1 MNKTYNIIWN
11 AARGM
16 YIVTSELAR
25 SGSRAIVS
33 VSASCAVTLL
43 AMDAAPAVAEETRV
57 SIPSQTTTYT
67 LSGATPFVV
76 ETGNTVATDTATS
89 AAIVGDNSNDWDLL
103 IESGAVVGS
112 SLTDS
117 QAMNLDSLTGAT
129 SVHNQ
134 GTITGSN
141 EDGTIMLQNG
151 GSVINDAR
159 IENNATYEHDP
170 QDIPQEYAGV
180 YMLNGGSYVSSESG
194 VLEGVSGV
202 IVQSGEA
209 HITNGGMIN
218 SDGSW
223 RSYGVEFRDGTYGTI
238 VNTGTIITTASD
250 GSGKIEDAAI
260 YVHTLNDMAVS
271 GSVSVDNSGLMQ
283 SDFITVALYYGSHF
297 EVVNRVG
304 GVITAGNSSLVGIKS
319 TAMELKVGVDN
330 LVTNDGTISAYGTA
344 NTYGIHYGEST
355 SGGVITNTGSITTT
369 GGGSGD
375 ASVYVHGNGDGTVV
389 NNSGTMS
396 SSVYGVYLDSTRSK
410 GHTLN
415 NQAGG
420 AISANTAVAIN
431 GNGNT
436 ITNQGKMTGV
446 SDGLLISGN
455 NNIVTTS
462 GGEISGKNG
471 IRVSKGSG
479 NQITAKS
486 GSKITTTST
495 GISIAGGNNQITT
508 ESGSTIVAKDNGI
521 LINSGA
527 NNVTNGGSITATG
540 SSISY
545 GIQYNSGTS
554 GTITNTGT
562 ITTTGKGAG
571 DASVYAHGGAVTINN
586 SGTMDSSVYGVY
598 VTTGHTLNNLAGG
611 SITAN
616 TAVQLNGNNNT
627 LANAGAILGD
637 TNGVTINGS
646 GNTLT
651 SQGKITGGTNA
662 ILINSGSKNNTLTL
676 NTGTEISGNITD
688 DNNSAS
694 ANNNLILDGEG
705 TLGSS
710 ISGLNS
716 VTSSGDWTLPGATMN
731 LSGTTNSALWVKSGT
746 LILNGAMTAKGATV
760 DSGTT
765 LQIGNSGT
773 LGAFN
778 GDIVD
783 NGTLTF
789 NRSDAAAYGSVISGS
804 GNVIKQGGGEL
815 TLSNNNSYSG
825 GTTIAEGTLTAT
837 AGGAL
842 GSGNIDN
849 RAYLKLDAAS
859 ASDPFI
865 VADLTTHSGATVEI
879 GAGSTLQAN
888 TLTQQDGST
897 LTADLTATSGP
908 AIRAKNVNLD
918 GTLNVASPASQEPIR
933 STDDLISLALIE
945 SDNAISGDFDDI
957 TINGNA
963 MNSDAFIT
971 VVGQKNVNDT
981 HYDLVETLTW
991 YADRYNAA
999 IDAHGTFN
1007 LADADDSF
1015 TVNTVLENV
1024 DANSGWNGQSLT
1036 KTGAG
1041 TLILNAENTYT
1052 GGTTISDGTLV
1063 ANNVEALGT
1072 GNVTDNATLELNTG
1086 GDFDNAI
1093 SGSGQVVK
1101 SGDDALTL
1109 SGTNTYSG
1117 GTTIS
1122 GGTLIASNVEAL
1134 GTGDVTDNAVLELNT
1149 GGDFANN
1156 IGGSGQVVKSGD
1168 ETLTLSGTNSYTG
1181 GTTISGGTLVASN
1194 VEALGSGDVTDN
1206 ATLEMNTGG
1215 DFANNIG
1222 GTGSVVKSGD
1232 KTLTLSGSNIYTG
1245 GTLISGGTLIATNVD
1260 ALGTGDVTDNATLE
1274 MNTGGDFANAI
1285 GGTGSVV
1292 KSGDETLT
1300 LSGSNIYTG
1309 GTTISGG
1316 TLVATNVEALG
1327 SGDVTDNATLELN
1340 TGGTFDNVISG
1351 SGQVV
1356 KSGDDALTLSGNN
1369 SYTGGTLISDG
1380 TLVASNVEA
1389 LGSGDVTDNATLA
1402 LNTGGDFTN
1411 NIGGTGRVEK
1421 SGDDA
1426 LTLSGANSYTGGTLI
1441 SGGTLVATN
1450 VDALGTGNVTDNA
1463 TLELNTGGDF
1473 DNAISGSGQVVK
1485 SGDKTLTLSGANSYT
1500 GGTTIS
1506 SGTLIA
1512 TNVEALGTGD
1522 VTDNATLELN
1532 TGGDFDN
1539 NIGGTGSVVK
1549 SGDETLTLSGANSYT
1564 GGTTIS
1570 GGTLVATS
1578 VDALGSGDVT
1588 DNATLEMNTGGD
1600 FANNIGGT
1608 GSVVKSGDK
1617 TLTLSGSN
1625 TYAGGTTINDGTLVA
1640 NNVEALGT
1648 GDVIDNAT
1656 LELNTGGDFDNA
1668 ISGSGQVV
1676 KSGDKTLTLSGAN
1689 SYSGATTISGG
1700 TLIAANVNALGTGA
1714 IDNRASLLLDASG
1727 QFTVTD
1733 LTTESGGN
1741 TEIGAG
1747 STLQATTLTQ
1757 KSDSTLTINLNSNTA
1772 DPVIHAASQVSL
1784 AGTLDIT
1791 GVGDVLDSDPASTDD
1806 LDTFTL
1812 IASDKTIAGDFEKLT
1827 VAGMDADLADF
1838 ITVDGRI
1845 DDMGKQYELTT
1856 ALTWYADRDDAVTD
1870 AHGTFNLTN
1879 ADGSFAVNTVL
1890 ENVDATLDPASSTG
1904 WDGTSLIKQGAGTL
1918 ILNAE
1923 NTYTGGTTISG
1934 GTLVATNVDALGSGD
1949 VTDDATLELNTGGT
1963 FDNAISGSGQVVKS
1977 GDDALTLSGANTYTG
1992 GTTINDG
1999 TLVACNVEALG
2010 TGDVT
2015 DNATLEL
2022 NTGGTFDNVIS
2033 GSGQMVKSG
2042 DDTLTL
2048 SGSNTYTGGTT
2059 ISGGTLVATSVDALG
2074 SGDVTN
2080 DAVLELNTGGDF
2092 DNAISGSGQVVKSGD
2107 ETLTLSGANSYTGGT
2122 TISGGTLVASN
2133 VEALGSSDV
2142 TDNAT
2147 LELNTGGDF
2156 TNNISGSG
2164 QVVKSGDD
2172 VLTLSGANSYS
2183 GGTLISDGT
2192 LVASNVEALG
2202 TGDITDNAVLELNT
2216 GGDFDNAIS
2225 GSGQVV
2231 KSGDETLTL
2240 SGSNTYTGGT
2250 TISGGTL
2257 VASNVDAL
2265 GTGDVTDNATL
2276 ELNTGGTFDN
2286 VISGSGQVVKS
2297 GDKTLTLSGA
2307 NSYTGGTTIN
2317 DGTLVASN
2325 VDALGSGDVTN
2336 DAVLELNTGGDFT
2349 NNISGSG
2356 QVVKSGDET
2365 LTLSGTNSYTDGTLI
2380 SGGTLV
2386 ATNLEALGTG
2396 DVTNNATLE
2405 LNTGGDFTNNISG
2418 SGQVVKS
2425 GDETLT
2431 LSGANSY
2438 TGGTTISGGTLVA
2451 SNVEALGSGDVTDNA
2466 TLEMNTGG
2474 DFDNAISGSG
2484 QVVKSGDKTL
2494 TLSGANSYT
2503 GGTTISGGTLV
2514 ASNVEALGSGDIDN
2528 YASLQLNASGQFVTA
2543 NLTTHDNA
2551 TTAIGAGSALR
2562 ANTLTQ
2568 EANSTLAVHLIDSNS
2583 GAIVTAD
2590 HANLGGTLDITG
2602 IGNVAKSWT
2611 RDAYAYT
2618 LIDTDSAINSDFA
2631 QFTVAGMDAKQVDFL
2646 TVDGRVNAA
2655 DDTRYDVT
2663 ASLSW
2668 YADSDNAATDAHGT
2682 FTLSEQGHS
2691 FTLNTALTDVDAT
2704 LNPDSATYWDGKSLI
2719 KRGAGTLILGAQNTY
2734 SGDTDV
2740 QEGALWLAET
2750 ATIGSAGSAQAV
2762 NIAANAA
2769 FGGHNATVNGHVNN
2783 QGSLYFVDTF
2793 TVNGDVV
2800 NSSAMISGS
2809 DQPNNTLTIAGN
2821 YTGNDGHLYLNT
2833 QLGDDSSPTDKLIV
2847 TGDTAGSTTLHITNV
2862 NGLGAQTVN
2871 GIEVIEVGGQSDGDF
2886 TLYKGHVDINAWT
2899 YTLKQ
2904 DGGDWYLRSESDDVP
2919 DDGGEVT
2926 PPDDGGEVTPPDDG
2940 GDVTP
2945 PDGGGDVTPPDDGGE
2960 VTPPDDGGEVTP
2972 PDDGGDVT
2980 PPDDGGDVTPVAP
2993 QYRADIGVYLG
3004 NQWMARN
3011 LQMQTLYDRE
3021 GSQYRS
3027 ADGSI
3032 WMRFKAGKAES
3043 QAVNGNVDIDSD
3055 YSQFQLGGDI
3065 LTWSDGAQS
3074 VTVGLM
3080 GSYIN
3085 ANTDSTGNRGADGSQ
3100 FSANGSVDGY
3110 NLGLYATWFADAQS
3124 HRGAYIDSWYQYGA
3138 YNNSV
3143 DNDGL
3148 SASRYDSA
3156 AHAVSLETG
3165 YRYDIALSNR
3175 NTVSLTP
3182 QAQVT
3187 WQRYSADTVIDDGG
3201 TRISGQNDDSW
3212 TTRLGMRVDGKLY
3225 KESGRIQ
3232 PFMEVNW
3239 LHASDNAAATFGDT
3253 KVSQDLPNDRVE
3265 VKVGIQ
3271 ANVSER
3277 LSVYAQAA
3285 GQKGKNDYG
3294 DASFSLNMRYNW

>member
-76 ETGNTVATDTATS
+76 ETDNTIATDTAAS

-141 EDGTIMLQNG
+141 EDGTILLQNG

-159 IENNATYEHDP
+159 IENSATYEHDP
-170 QDIPQEYAGV
+170 EDIPQEYAGV

-250 GSGKIEDAAI
+250 GSNKIEDAAI

-283 SDFITVALYYGSHF
+283 SDFITVALYHGSHF

-369 GGGSGD
+369 GGGAGD

-396 SSVYGVYLDSTRSK
+396 STVYGVYLDSARSK

-508 ESGSTIVAKDNGI
+508 ESGSAIVAKDNGI

-545 GIQYNSGTS
+545 GIHYYSGAS

-586 SGTMDSSVYGVY
+586 SGTMDSSVFGVY

-637 TNGVTINGS
+637 TNGVTISGS

-676 NTGTEISGNITD
+676 NTGTEMSGSITD
-688 DNNSAS
+688 GNNSAS

-716 VTSSGDWTLPGATMN
+716 VTSSGDWTLSGATMN

-789 NRSDAAAYGSVISGS
+789 NRSDAAVYGSVISGS
-804 GNVIKQGGGEL
+804 GNVVKQGGGEL

-859 ASDPFI
+859 TSDPFI

-963 MNSDAFIT
+963 MNPDAFIT

-991 YADRYNAA
+991 YADRDNAA

-1052 GGTTISDGTLV
+1052 GGTTIS
-1063 ANNVEALGT
+1063 
-1072 GNVTDNATLELNTG
+1072 
-1086 GDFDNAI
+1086 
-1093 SGSGQVVK
+1093 
-1101 SGDDALTL
+1101 
-1109 SGTNTYSG
+1109 
-1117 GTTIS
+1117 
-1122 GGTLIASNVEAL
+1122 
-1134 GTGDVTDNAVLELNT
+1134 
-1149 GGDFANN
+1149 
-1156 IGGSGQVVKSGD
+1156 
-1168 ETLTLSGTNSYTG
+1168 
-1181 GTTISGGTLVASN
+1181 GGTLVASN

-1206 ATLEMNTGG
+1206 ATLELNTGG
-1215 DFANNIG
+1215 DF
-1222 GTGSVVKSGD
+1222 
-1232 KTLTLSGSNIYTG
+1232 
-1245 GTLISGGTLIATNVD
+1245 
-1260 ALGTGDVTDNATLE
+1260 DNA
-1274 MNTGGDFANAI
+1274 
-1285 GGTGSVV
+1285 
-1292 KSGDETLT
+1292 
-1300 LSGSNIYTG
+1300 
-1309 GTTISGG
+1309 
-1316 TLVATNVEALG
+1316 
-1327 SGDVTDNATLELN
+1327 
-1340 TGGTFDNVISG
+1340 ISG

-1389 LGSGDVTDNATLA
+1389 LGSGDVTDNATLELNTGGTFDNVISGSGQVVKSGDETLTLSGSNIYTGGTLISGGTLIATNVDA
-1402 LNTGGDFTN
+1402 LGTGDVTDNATLEMNTGGDFDN
-1411 NIGGTGRVEK
+1411 NIGGTGSVVK
-1421 SGDDA
+1421 SGDET
-1426 LTLSGANSYTGGTLI
+1426 LTLSGANSYTGGTTISGGTLIATSVDALGSGDVTDNAVLELNTGGTFDNVISGSGQVVKSGDEMLTLSGANSYTGGTTI

-1450 VDALGTGNVTDNA
+1450 VEALGSGDVTDNA
-1463 TLELNTGGDF
+1463 TLEMNTGGDF

-1522 VTDNATLELN
+1522 VTDNAMLELN

-1570 GGTLVATS
+1570 GGTLVAS
-1578 VDALGSGDVT
+1578 NVEALGSGDIT
-1588 DNATLEMNTGGD
+1588 
-1600 FANNIGGT
+1600 
-1608 GSVVKSGDK
+1608 
-1617 TLTLSGSN
+1617 
-1625 TYAGGTTINDGTLVA
+1625 
-1640 NNVEALGT
+1640 
-1648 GDVIDNAT
+1648 DNAT
-1656 LELNTGGDFDNA
+1656 LELNTGGTFDNA

-1676 KSGDKTLTLSGAN
+1676 KSGDETLTLSGSN
-1689 SYSGATTISGG
+1689 TYTGGTTISGG
-1700 TLIAANVNALGTGA
+1700 TLIATHVNALGTGA

-1757 KSDSTLTINLNSNTA
+1757 KSDSTLTINLDSNTV

-1845 DDMGKQYELTT
+1845 DDTGKQYELTT

-1890 ENVDATLDPASSTG
+1890 ENVDATLDPASATG

-1977 GDDALTLSGANTYTG
+1977 GDK
-1992 GTTINDG
+1992 
-1999 TLVACNVEALG
+1999 
-2010 TGDVT
+2010 
-2015 DNATLEL
+2015 
-2022 NTGGTFDNVIS
+2022 
-2033 GSGQMVKSG
+2033 M
-2042 DDTLTL
+2042 
-2048 SGSNTYTGGTT
+2048 
-2059 ISGGTLVATSVDALG
+2059 
-2074 SGDVTN
+2074 
-2080 DAVLELNTGGDF
+2080 
-2092 DNAISGSGQVVKSGD
+2092 
-2107 ETLTLSGANSYTGGT
+2107 
-2122 TISGGTLVASN
+2122 
-2133 VEALGSSDV
+2133 
-2142 TDNAT
+2142 
-2147 LELNTGGDF
+2147 
-2156 TNNISGSG
+2156 
-2164 QVVKSGDD
+2164 
-2172 VLTLSGANSYS
+2172 LTLSGANSYS

-2202 TGDITDNAVLELNT
+2202 TGDVTNDAVLELNT

-2250 TISGGTL
+2250 LISGGTL
-2257 VASNVDAL
+2257 VASNV
-2265 GTGDVTDNATL
+2265 
-2276 ELNTGGTFDN
+2276 E
-2286 VISGSGQVVKS
+2286 
-2297 GDKTLTLSGA
+2297 
-2307 NSYTGGTTIN
+2307 
-2317 DGTLVASN
+2317 
-2325 VDALGSGDVTN
+2325 ALGSGDVTN
-2336 DAVLELNTGGDFT
+2336 DAV
-2349 NNISGSG
+2349 
-2356 QVVKSGDET
+2356 
-2365 LTLSGTNSYTDGTLI
+2365 
-2380 SGGTLV
+2380 
-2386 ATNLEALGTG
+2386 
-2396 DVTNNATLE
+2396 LE

-2438 TGGTTISGGTLVA
+2438 TGGTTISGGTLIASNVEALGTGDVTDNAVLELNTGGDFDNAISGSGQVEKSGDDVLTLSGANSYSGGTLISDGTLVATNVEALGSGDVTNNAVLELNTGGTFDNAISGSGQVVKSGDETLTLSGSNTYTGGTTINDGTLIATSVDALGSGDVTDNAVLELNTGGDFDNAISGSGQVVKSGDETLTLSGTNSYTDGTLISDGTLVA
-2451 SNVEALGSGDVTDNA
+2451 SNVEALGSGDVTNDAVLELNTGGDFDNAISGSGNVVKSGADTLTLSGSNTYTGGTLISSGTLVATGVEALGSGDVTDNA
-2466 TLEMNTGG
+2466 TLELSTGG

-2494 TLSGANSYT
+2494 TLSGSNTYT
-2503 GGTTISGGTLV
+2503 GGTTINDGTLV
-2514 ASNVEALGSGDIDN
+2514 ATSVDALGSGDIDN

-2551 TTAIGAGSALR
+2551 TTAIDAGSALR

-2568 EANSTLAVHLIDSNS
+2568 EANSTLAVHLTDSNS

-2590 HANLGGTLDITG
+2590 RANLGGTLDITG
-2602 IGNVAKSWT
+2602 IGNVTKSWT

-2618 LIDTDSAINSDFA
+2618 LIDTDSAIDSDFA

-2646 TVDGRVNAA
+2646 TVDGRVNAD

-2769 FGGHNATVNGHVNN
+2769 FGGHNSTVNGHVNN

-2919 DDGGEVT
+2919 DDGGDVTPPDDGGDVT

-2945 PDGGGDVTPPDDGGE
+2945 PDDGGDVS
-2960 VTPPDDGGEVTP
+2960 P

-2980 PPDDGGDVTPVAP
+2980 PPDDGGDITPPDDGGDITPPDGGDVTPVAP

-3027 ADGSI
+3027 ADGSV

-3212 TTRLGMRVDGKLY
+3212 TTRLGVRVDGKLD

-3239 LHASDNAAATFGDT
+3239 LHASDNASATFGDT